1 MWFKKKPEPRP
12 SFPIGGY
19 SLNMTLRE
27 GAPLRELSPA
37 EYEVMGR
44 QFVGETIYHAPAV
57 EFVGKQWK
65 LTLGAVRGRLY
76 KIAPFLE
83 LRNKN
88 EANEAAFAAL
98 AFCNEQ
104 LGKPAEQRSGLFA
117 WDTTD
122 GNVILQT
129 AEARD
134 GFAVNLFLTARS
146 VREFQR
152 LDDPAS
158 TG

>member
-1 MWFKKKPEPRP
+1 MWLKKKPEPRP
-12 SFPIGGY
+12 SFPVGGY
-19 SLNMTLRE
+19 SLNMTLR
-27 GAPLRELSPA
+27 GGPPLRELSPA

-44 QFVGETIYHAPAV
+44 QFVGETIYHAPEV
-57 EFVGKQWK
+57 ELAGKRWN

-83 LRNKN
+83 LRNNN
-88 EANEAAFAAL
+88 EANEAALGAL
-98 AFCNEQ
+98 AFCNKQ
-104 LGKPAEQRSGLFA
+104 LGKPAEQRTGLFA

-129 AEARD
+129 AEAKD
-134 GFAVNLFLTARS
+134 GFAVNLFLTATS

-152 LDDPAS
+152 LA
-158 TG
+158 